1 MRRSLWVI
9 ILLLVLVG
17 FAGIQQYSSW
27 SLSKPQEKSAGNPEG
42 SVDAGS
48 SGGQGR
54 SVGQARG
61 AGSRDAIPVLV
72 VTAAQKSVPVQI
84 RAVGN
89 VEAFSTV
96 SIKSQVTGVLMK
108 AHFKEGQNVKQGQL
122 LFTIDP
128 RPLEATLKQA
138 EATLARDS
146 AQLQNAR
153 EQARRYADLVKKQYV
168 SQEQYDKIR
177 ADADAAE
184 AVVQADHAGVENAK
198 VQLSYCYIY
207 SPLDGQV
214 GSLLVNEGNLVRV
227 NDGTPLVVIN
237 QLTPV
242 NVTFSVPEQNLVD
255 IKRHMAAGQLK
266 VKAAFPSD
274 EGRPEEGSLTFVD
287 NAVDRS
293 TGTIKLKAEFS
304 NKERR
309 LWPGQYIN
317 VALTLSTQADA
328 VVIPSEAVQ
337 VGPEGQQ
344 VFVVKADKRVEVRP
358 VTVARTNEGEAII
371 AKGLQPGEQVVREG
385 QFLLGPGARVD
396 IKKDVK
402 DATDTTERKGEPA
415 RRGKGKGSEGG
426 DS

>member
-1 MRRSLWVI
+1 MRRSLLI
-9 ILLLVLVG
+9 ILVLALVG

-42 SVDAGS
+42 GVDAGS

-54 SVGQARG
+54 SAGQARG

-72 VTAAQKSVPVQI
+72 AIAAQKSVPVQI

-138 EATLARDS
+138 EASLARDS

-184 AVVQADHAGVENAK
+184 AVVQADHAVVENAK

-396 IKKDVK
+396 VK
-402 DATDTTERKGEPA
+402 NVNNATDTTERKGEGA
-415 RRGKGKGSEGG
+415 RRDKGKASAGG
-426 DS
+426 AS